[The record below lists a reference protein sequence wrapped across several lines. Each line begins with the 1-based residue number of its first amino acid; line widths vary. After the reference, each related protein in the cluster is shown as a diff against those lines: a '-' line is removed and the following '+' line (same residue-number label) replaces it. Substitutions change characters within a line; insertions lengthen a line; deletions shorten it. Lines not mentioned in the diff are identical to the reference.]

1 MPTSVEL
8 RQERARIV
16 ESLRAVTD
24 TAESENRNLSAEE
37 RQTYERHEE
46 DFRSLTERIT
56 RQENVEAAEAEN
68 ARSLNDSG
76 LPGGRQ
82 QERGTGG
89 RGNAEE
95 QAAERRSAFMAFV
108 RRGRSDLSPE
118 QRALVQNTA
127 GEILV
132 PEDLEA
138 EIVRSL
144 PDLTVIRQLASSR
157 PTSSNRVRR
166 RSLDEVAV
174 GWGKLETA
182 EQTLT
187 DSMPD
192 TPAEEWTYIED
203 LYGLAKIG
211 EDEMD
216 DTDVNLESYLS
227 DSFSRAIAEAE
238 DTAFTI
244 GTGHAA
250 HTPVGIFSTMGGVQ
264 SVTSAASDYGTT
276 GANAPAVLLDD
287 CKRLIYA
294 VPAQYRR
301 NGAFLMNS
309 TTELAI
315 SQIKDTTGQ
324 YLWQPS
330 VQAGRPA
337 TFNGYALHN
346 QEDIAGIAASSK
358 IAAFGDFNAG
368 YRVYDRKGMTIQRLV
383 ELYAEEGMIG
393 FKVRARVGGD
403 VVRPDALRILST
415 AAGA

>member
-24 TAESENRNLSAEE
+24 TAETENRNLSAEE
-37 RQTYERHEE
+37 RQTYDRHET

-56 RQENVEAAEAEN
+56 RQENLETLEADN
-68 ARSLNDSG
+68 ARSLNGSG

-82 QERGTGG
+82 EERGAGG
-89 RGNAEE
+89 RGTAEE
-95 QAAERRSAFMAFV
+95 QAAERRSAFMQFV
-108 RRGRSDLSPE
+108 RGGRVAMSSE

-138 EIVRSL
+138 EIIRSL

-192 TPAEEWTYIED
+192 TPTEEWTYIED

-346 QEDIAGIAASSK
+346 QEDVDGIAASKK

-403 VVRPDALRILST
+403 VVRPDALRLLT
-415 AAGA
+415 TGTGA